1 MQVRN
6 ADADEDERMNEIES
20 LIKRLDKDD
29 DSKIL
34 MMITSQRLS
43 DLKNST
49 DQCEF
54 ISNFCT

>member
-1 MQVRN
+1 MQMRN
-6 ADADEDERMNEIES
+6 ADADEDERMNETES

-43 DLKNST
+43 DLKNLT

-54 ISNFCT
+54 ISNLCT

>member
-1 MQVRN
+1 MRN
-6 ADADEDERMNEIES
+6 ADADEDERMNETES

-43 DLKNST
+43 DLKNLT

-54 ISNFCT
+54 ISNLCT